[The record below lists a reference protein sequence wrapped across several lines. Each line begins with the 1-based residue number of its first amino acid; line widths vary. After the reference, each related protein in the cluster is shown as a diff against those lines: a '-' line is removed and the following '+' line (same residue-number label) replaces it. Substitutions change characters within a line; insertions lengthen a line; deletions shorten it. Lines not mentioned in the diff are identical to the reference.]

1 MKRYSCKRCGC
12 AAVEA
17 MLQLADID
25 YQFIDAIQ
33 WSPHQRRADLE
44 TLNPLGQVPVLV
56 QDDGRALIKSG
67 PRAPR

>member
-1 MKRYSCKRCGC
+1 LKRYGCKRCDS

-17 MLQLADID
+17 MLQLADVD
-25 YQFIDAIQ
+25 YQFIAAIQ
-33 WSPHQRRADLE
+33 CSPSQRHADPE

>member
-1 MKRYSCKRCGC
+1 
-12 AAVEA
+12 VEA

-25 YQFIDAIQ
+25 CQFIDAIQ
-33 WSPHQRRADLE
+33 WSPSQRHADLE

-56 QDDGRALIKSG
+56 QDDGSAMTKSE

>member
-1 MKRYSCKRCGC
+1 LKRYSCKRCDS

-17 MLQLADID
+17 LPQLADID
-25 YQFIDAIQ
+25 YQFIAAIQ
-33 WSPHQRRADLE
+33 CSPSRRHADPE

-56 QDDGRALIKSG
+56 QDDGNAITKNG